1 MDREKIKDICFSGDS
16 NLEFVFLHGYTGSTS
31 DFADIPRTIHHMFDA
46 NIWVPMLPGH
56 GTSVEDLKGVTLSDL
71 IHKVEAHIAERV
83 RCGKKVVLV
92 GLSLG
97 AQTALYLA
105 SKHEVEAVVAIATTH
120 KLKFPLTVPGIE
132 ALFFFKDKWTK
143 ILTDDEL
150 RLRANAFYYKEML
163 SDGFFISKELKK
175 LVEAGIKNIRMPV
188 LFIHSSDERLGDLG
202 AILELSRRLASKKV
216 AVRSIQNESHNM
228 FYSSARK
235 AVEEEIISFVSDI
248 SNPKQSSAIKQEKAT
263 AIVAAYNEAPR
274 IGKVLSTLLGASLI
288 DEIIVVDD
296 GSVDNTENVLEDFP
310 KVRYIKN
317 DKNLGKGASMDVGV
331 QSATNDILF
340 FCDADLVGFKPEHAD
355 TIISNI
361 VENTYDMFIGVRGNF
376 MQRAVM
382 AWGLNSGERALRRN
396 VWDNV
401 AQRDKHRFRIE
412 VALNSYVRRSN
423 PHGLGWKVFDYS
435 QTLKET
441 KYGVLQGT
449 FLRWWMNLD
458 VVFSYITSFFAKNN
472 KA

>member
-1 MDREKIKDICFSGDS
+1 
-16 NLEFVFLHGYTGSTS
+16 
-31 DFADIPRTIHHMFDA
+31 
-46 NIWVPMLPGH
+46 
-56 GTSVEDLKGVTLSDL
+56 
-71 IHKVEAHIAERV
+71 
-83 RCGKKVVLV
+83 
-92 GLSLG
+92 
-97 AQTALYLA
+97 
-105 SKHEVEAVVAIATTH
+105 
-120 KLKFPLTVPGIE
+120 
-132 ALFFFKDKWTK
+132 
-143 ILTDDEL
+143 
-150 RLRANAFYYKEML
+150 
-163 SDGFFISKELKK
+163 
-175 LVEAGIKNIRMPV
+175 MPV

-248 SNPKQSSAIKQEKAT
+248 SNPKQSSVIKQEKAT

-288 DEIIVVDD
+288 NEIIVVDD
-296 GSVDNTENVLEDFP
+296 GSVDNTENVLRDFP
-310 KVRYIKN
+310 NVRYIKN

-458 VVFSYITSFFAKNN
+458 VVFSYITSFFAKN
-472 KA
+472 KKR